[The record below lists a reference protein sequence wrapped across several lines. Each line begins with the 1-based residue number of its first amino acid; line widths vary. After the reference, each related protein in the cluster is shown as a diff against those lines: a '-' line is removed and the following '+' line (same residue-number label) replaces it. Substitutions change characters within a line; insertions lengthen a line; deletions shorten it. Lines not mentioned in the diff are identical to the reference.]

1 MFLDSDINGGSW
13 DSFDDDY
20 SNFGNN
26 LTNSI
31 GNLFGKA
38 GTQNKKKNINN
49 IINRGGLGVG
59 MGVLAGGYRP
69 EGFRPVEGIGKFTNQ
84 EVDLSA
90 QNERLNDLTNKYLS
104 KANSF
109 SQENQSLR
117 LQLKTAQEQNKNM
130 MMYGLLGIIAILLIT
145 KTK

>member
-31 GNLFGKA
+31 GNLFGTA

-59 MGVLAGGYRP
+59 TGVLAGGY
-69 EGFRPVEGIGKFTNQ
+69 RPVEGIGKFTNQ

-130 MMYGLLGIIAILLIT
+130 MMYGLFGIIAILLIT